1 MLVMDMYF
9 VVPTV
14 TKVTS
19 LEDDKIVLNVKE
31 TEEQTREIKKESGGD
46 HQGKIQEE
54 EQVEQYNEP
63 STSSGSKCPEVNCT
77 FFLWSYVPSLLRP
90 SSSLW
95 VL

>member
-1 MLVMDMYF
+1 MDTYF

-19 LEDDKIVLNVKE
+19 LEDKIVLNVKE

-77 FFLWSYVPSLLRP
+77 FFLWSYV
-90 SSSLW
+90 SSLW